1 MCTHV
6 HSQESVRV
14 MECPFILMEMSI
26 VSAHQDTGQEDEGDA
41 PCNEQNQITER
52 KHSIKC
58 L

>member
-14 MECPFILMEMSI
+14 MEFPFILMEMSI
-26 VSAHQDTGQEDEGDA
+26 VSAHQDTGQEEEGDA

-52 KHSIKC
+52 KHSIK
-58 L
+58 